1 MSKYRIFYSNPTH
14 LISTLDLSLDEET
27 LQPCDDLTTMH
38 NFYSFNSYLFNF
50 LTKSFDLS
58 YLDIIFIL
66 NKKKIYLHPFLINW
80 LTLDTPFPVNP
91 YIVQAFESTS
101 TTSLDF
107 YQKSFFSFSRYDSL
121 RENYNFNLL
130 YDWSS
135 GTYLDSINM
144 ISYIGCFKGTTK
156 LPSFFSDNQ
165 GLLATAV
172 L

>member
-1 MSKYRIFYSNPTH
+1 MTKYRIFYSNPTY
-14 LISTLDLSLDEET
+14 LISMLDLSIDEDT
-27 LQPCDDLTTMH
+27 LQRSDDLKIIH
-38 NFYSFNSYLFNF
+38 NFYSYNSYLFTF

-58 YLDIIFIL
+58 YLDIVYLL

-80 LTLDTPFPVNP
+80 LTLDTPFPINP
-91 YIVQAFESTS
+91 YIVQSFGFNSN
-101 TTSLDF
+101 TSLDF
-107 YQKSFFSFSRYDSL
+107 YQKNFFSFSRYDSL
-121 RENYNFNLL
+121 RENYNLNLL

-144 ISYIGCFKGTTK
+144 ISYISCFKGTTK
-156 LPSFFSDNQ
+156 LPTFLSDNQ

>member
-1 MSKYRIFYSNPTH
+1 MY
-14 LISTLDLSLDEET
+14 
-27 LQPCDDLTTMH
+27 

-66 NKKKIYLHPFLINW
+66 NKKKFYLHPFLTNW

-91 YIVQAFESTS
+91 YIVQAFEATS
-101 TTSLDF
+101 NTSLNF
-107 YQKSFFSFSRYDSL
+107 YQKNFFSFSRYDSL